1 MEHEVV
7 YMNERDFF
15 RLREILAERGRE
27 FTPVEIWELLNS
39 GDKIVVIVENSDETE
54 KLGGHNEII

>member
-27 FTPVEIWELLNS
+27 FTPAEIWELLNS
-39 GDKIVVIVENSDETE
+39 GDKIVVIVENSDET
-54 KLGGHNEII
+54 GS